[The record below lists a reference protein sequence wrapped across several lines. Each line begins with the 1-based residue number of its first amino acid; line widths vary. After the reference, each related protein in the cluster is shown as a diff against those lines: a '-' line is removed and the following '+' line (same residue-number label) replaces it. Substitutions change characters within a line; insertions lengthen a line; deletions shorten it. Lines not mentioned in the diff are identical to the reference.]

1 MTTIGDP
8 TGKIVFITQ
17 VYPPDP
23 AAVGQQLADVASDL
37 AARGRSVTV
46 LTADRGYDDP
56 TVRYPRHQTR
66 DGVRIVRLRWSSF
79 GKRSMVVR
87 LAGGLSFI
95 LQATLRALF
104 TRDVSRLVLTTV
116 PVMSPLAGAA
126 LALMG
131 RFGVVYWIMD
141 LNPDQLV
148 ALGVIKRG
156 SLLVRGLD
164 RCNVLLLRH
173 AAAVIVCDQYMAQ
186 RVRHKLDPGDR
197 LHVVTP
203 WAHDQHLE
211 PVPHDVNPF
220 RATHIADGRRVVMY
234 SGNHA
239 LTNPLGTLLE
249 AAERLVDDRR
259 LMFLFVGGGAGKK
272 EVERR
277 RLPNVLSLPYQP
289 FEKIKYSLSAADVHV
304 VTIGSSVVGIVH
316 PSKIYGAMAVGRPI
330 LAFGPRQSHVGEIV
344 AQGTGWQLE
353 HGDVDGAVAAL
364 RVIAELPADALE
376 AMGSRAKTLLR
387 ERFDSRSSRAR
398 VCDIIEGR
406 RLVDGG
412 RRSSSDNPYRAWS
425 ASTRSGR

>member
-1 MTTIGDP
+1 MGEPPGRIL
-8 TGKIVFITQ
+8 FLTQ

-23 AAVGQQLADVASDL
+23 AAVGQQLADAAADL

-56 TVRYPRHQTR
+56 TVRYPRHETR
-66 DGVRIVRLRWSSF
+66 DGVRIVRLPWSSF

-104 TRDVSRLVLTTV
+104 TRGLRRVVVTTV

-126 LALMG
+126 LALM
-131 RFGVVYWIMD
+131 RRSGVIYWVMD

-148 ALGVIKRG
+148 ALHVIKRG
-156 SLLVRGLD
+156 SLLVRALD
-164 RCNVLLLRH
+164 SCNVVLLRH
-173 AAAVIVCDQYMAQ
+173 AAAVIVCDEYMAR

-211 PVPHDVNPF
+211 PVPHDGNPF
-220 RATHIADGRRVVMY
+220 RAAHVADGRRVVMY

-249 AAERLVDDRR
+249 AAERLVDDPR
-259 LMFLFVGGGAGKK
+259 LKFLFVGGGAGKE
-272 EVERR
+272 EVESR

-289 FEKIKYSLSAADVHV
+289 LETIKYSLSAADVHV

-316 PSKIYGAMAVGRPI
+316 PCKIYGAMAVGRPI
-330 LAFGPRQSHVGEIV
+330 LAFGPRQSHIGDIVG
-344 AQGTGWQLE
+344 QGLGWQLE

-364 RVIAELPADALE
+364 RVIADLPADALHVI
-376 AMGSRAKTLLR
+376 GTRARTLLR
-387 ERFDSRSSRAR
+387 ERFDSRASRDR

-406 RLVDGG
+406 RLG
-412 RRSSSDNPYRAWS
+412 R
-425 ASTRSGR
+425 T

>member
-1 MTTIGDP
+1 MGEPPPGRIL
-8 TGKIVFITQ
+8 FLTQ

-23 AAVGQQLADVASDL
+23 AAVGQQLADVAADL

-56 TVRYPRHQTR
+56 TVRYPRHETR
-66 DGVRIVRLRWSSF
+66 HGVRVVRLPWSSF
-79 GKRSMVVR
+79 GKRSMAVR

-104 TRDVSRLVLTTV
+104 TRGLSRVVVTTV

-126 LALMG
+126 LALLH
-131 RFGVVYWIMD
+131 RCGVVYWIMD

-148 ALGVIKRG
+148 AVGVIKQG
-156 SLLVRGLD
+156 SLMVRALD
-164 RCNVLLLRH
+164 SCNVALLAR
-173 AAAVIVCDQYMAQ
+173 AAAVIVCDEYMAR

-211 PVPHDVNPF
+211 PVPREGNPF
-220 RATHIADGRRVVMY
+220 RAAHVADGRRIVMY

-249 AAERLVDDRR
+249 AAEQLADDPR
-259 LMFLFVGGGAGKK
+259 LMFLFVGGGAGKR

-289 FEKIKYSLSAADVHV
+289 LETIKYSLSAADVHV

-316 PSKIYGAMAVGRPI
+316 PCKIYGAMAIGRPI
-330 LAFGPRQSHVGEIV
+330 VAFGPLQSHVGDIV
-344 AQGTGWQLE
+344 NQGIGWHLE
-353 HGDVDGAVAAL
+353 HGDVDGTVAAL
-364 RVIAELPADALE
+364 RAIAGLPAETLE
-376 AMGSRAKTLLR
+376 TMGTRAQALLR

-398 VCDIIEGR
+398 ACDIIEGR
-406 RLVDGG
+406 
-412 RRSSSDNPYRAWS
+412 
-425 ASTRSGR
+425 